1 MQVSSLPAISNNDAK
16 VLVLGT
22 MPGVQSLK
30 LNQYYGHNQN
40 AFWKILF
47 TIFNEPFS
55 LDYEIRKELVVKHTI
70 AVWDVLQTC
79 VREGSLDSAIKQE
92 VPNDFNAFLAAHP
105 NIEHI
110 FFNGQKAAHYFKK
123 YVTVSEKYK
132 LHTLPSTSPAHA
144 GLSFELKKEAWQII
158 QQVASNKNRQ
168 TLFSAT
174 KNMETITIRNAG
186 LVLLNNF
193 IEMLFEHLHLSS
205 NKQFTST
212 ENQNKAVQYLQYLAT
227 GLTQTEEA
235 YLPLNKVLCGL
246 PVTQTVPND
255 ITISVEEENL
265 IHGLIQAVIEH
276 WPFIGSSSVDGFRGN
291 WLVRDG
297 LLREM
302 EDRWELT
309 VDKKGYDILINR
321 YPFSFSIIK
330 YPWMEKPLHVTW
342 PY

>member
-1 MQVSSLPAISNNDAK
+1 MQIYSFPAISNKEAK
-16 VLVLGT
+16 VLILGT

-47 TIFNEPFS
+47 TIFNTTFS
-55 LDYEIRKELVVKHTI
+55 QDYEIRKEVVLKNNI

-79 VREGSLDSAIKQE
+79 VREGSLDSAIEQE

-105 NIEHI
+105 NIEYI

-123 YVTVSEKYK
+123 YVSVSEKYK

-144 GLSFELKKEAWQII
+144 SLSFELKKEAWQII
-158 QQVASNKNRQ
+158 QQVASNKKGQ
-168 TLFSAT
+168 TLFST
-174 KNMETITIRNAG
+174 FKNMETIAITNAG
-186 LVLLNNF
+186 LVLLSNF
-193 IEMLFEHLHLSS
+193 IEALFERLQLLSD
-205 NKQFTST
+205 KQFTSV
-212 ENQNKAVQYLQYLAT
+212 ENQSKAVQYLLFLVTELRRTDERYL
-227 GLTQTEEA
+227 L
-235 YLPLNKVLCGL
+235 LNKVLCGL

-255 ITISVEEENL
+255 ITISEEEKDL
-265 IHGLIQAVIEH
+265 IHGLIQAAISH
-276 WPFIGSSSVDGFRGN
+276 WPSIGDTSVEGFRGD

-297 LLREM
+297 LLQEK

-309 VDKKGYDILINR
+309 VEKRVYDVLINHC
-321 YPFSFSIIK
+321 PFSFSIIK

-342 PY
+342 L

>member
-1 MQVSSLPAISNNDAK
+1 MQIYSFPAISNKEAK
-16 VLVLGT
+16 VLILGT

-47 TIFNEPFS
+47 TIFEEPFS
-55 LDYEIRKELVVKHTI
+55 QDYEIRKEVVLKNNI

-79 VREGSLDSAIKQE
+79 VREGSLDSAIEQE

-105 NIEHI
+105 NIEYI

-123 YVTVSEKYK
+123 YVSVSEKYK

-144 GLSFELKKEAWQII
+144 SLSFELKKEAWQII
-158 QQVASNKNRQ
+158 QQVASNKKGQ
-168 TLFSAT
+168 TLFST
-174 KNMETITIRNAG
+174 FKNMETIAITNAG
-186 LVLLNNF
+186 LVLLSNF
-193 IEMLFEHLHLSS
+193 IEALFERLQLLSD
-205 NKQFTST
+205 KQFTSV
-212 ENQNKAVQYLQYLAT
+212 ENQSKAVQYLLFLVTELRRTDERYL
-227 GLTQTEEA
+227 L
-235 YLPLNKVLCGL
+235 LNKVLCGL

-255 ITISVEEENL
+255 ITISEEEKDL
-265 IHGLIQAVIEH
+265 IHGLIQAAISH
-276 WPFIGSSSVDGFRGN
+276 WPSIGDTSVEGFRGD

-297 LLREM
+297 LLQEK

-309 VDKKGYDILINR
+309 VEKRVYDVLINHC
-321 YPFSFSIIK
+321 PFSFSIIK

-342 PY
+342 L

>member
-1 MQVSSLPAISNNDAK
+1 MQIYSFPAISNKEAK
-16 VLVLGT
+16 VLILGT

-30 LNQYYGHNQN
+30 LNQYYGHNLN

-47 TIFNEPFS
+47 TIFEEPFS
-55 LDYEIRKELVVKHTI
+55 LDYEIRKEVVLKNNI

-79 VREGSLDSAIKQE
+79 VRKGSLDSAIEQE

-105 NIEHI
+105 NIEYI

-144 GLSFELKKEAWQII
+144 SLSFELKKEAWQII
-158 QQVASNKNRQ
+158 QQEVSNKNKK
-168 TLFSAT
+168 TLFST
-174 KNMETITIRNAG
+174 FKNMEAIAIRNAG
-186 LVLLNNF
+186 LVLLSNF
-193 IEMLFEHLHLSS
+193 IEALFERLQLLSD
-205 NKQFTST
+205 KQFTSV
-212 ENQNKAVQYLQYLAT
+212 ENQSKAVQYLLFLVTELRRTDERYL
-227 GLTQTEEA
+227 L
-235 YLPLNKVLCGL
+235 LNKVLCGL

-255 ITISVEEENL
+255 ITISEEEKDL
-265 IHGLIQAVIEH
+265 IHGLIQAAISH
-276 WPFIGSSSVDGFRGN
+276 WPSIGDTSVEGFRGN

-297 LLREM
+297 LLQEK

-309 VDKKGYDILINR
+309 VEKRVYDVLINHC
-321 YPFSFSIIK
+321 PFSFSIIK

-342 PY
+342 L